1 AVSAVDPRF
10 GSTNVWVS
18 HTVAGG
24 AGSMVAWYEIDPTAG
39 AVDQM
44 GTVSTAK
51 FSILNTSISPD
62 RACTLTSCAFGDS
75 LVIGAT
81 ATGTTI
87 FPSIV
92 VLSKIGAG
100 SQTGTLVHSST
111 TNDHDFTCVPGP
123 CRWGDYGGATPDP
136 AASQTGSHGEV
147 WLSNMYTNGG
157 SIISGGDLSWN
168 WETKP

>member
-1 AVSAVDPRF
+1 MGMSDIECTSNPCNNSGNLLTVFTVTNNGGVPSLSAPDSITVPGYTVPPSAPQKGTINVLDTLDGRITRAVSAVDPRF
-10 GSTNVWVS
+10 GS
-18 HTVAGG
+18 
-24 AGSMVAWYEIDPTAG
+24 
-39 AVDQM
+39 
-44 GTVSTAK
+44 
-51 FSILNTSISPD
+51 
-62 RACTLTSCAFGDS
+62 
-75 LVIGAT
+75 
-81 ATGTTI
+81 TI

-157 SIISGGDLSWN
+157 SIFSGGDLSWN
-168 WETKP
+168 